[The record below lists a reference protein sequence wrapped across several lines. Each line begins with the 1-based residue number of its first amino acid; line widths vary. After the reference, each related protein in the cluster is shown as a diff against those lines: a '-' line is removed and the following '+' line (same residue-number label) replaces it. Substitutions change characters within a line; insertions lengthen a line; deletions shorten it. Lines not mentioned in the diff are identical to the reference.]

1 MVRIHMD
8 LILVRHGETDWNRNL
23 VFRGRIDIP
32 LNETGLAQAAATA
45 EVLKNHAISSVYSS
59 PLLRAMKTAEIIA
72 KPHSLQVFA
81 DEDLI
86 DINYGLL
93 QGLSEDEAKL
103 RYPKLIEEWNSHPEK
118 VKFPG
123 GESLIDVWNRTRDFL
138 NRLMSLGEQETVL
151 IVSHRIPI
159 KLITLA
165 LLGMDL
171 EKMNMIKHDTCAIST
186 FRLEYGCVQKS
197 SLNDSRHLLH
207 LGVSQMKDF

>member
-23 VFRGRIDIP
+23 VFRGRIDVP

-45 EVLKNHAISSVYSS
+45 EVLKNHPISSAYSS

-72 KPHSLQVFA
+72 RPHSLQVFP

-93 QGLSEDEAKL
+93 QGLSEDEARL

-118 VKFPG
+118 VKFPD
-123 GESLIDVWNRTRDFL
+123 GESLIDVWKRTQNFL
-138 NRLMSLGEQETVL
+138 NRLMALGEQERVL
-151 IVSHRIPI
+151 VVSHRIPI
-159 KLITLA
+159 KLISLA

-171 EKMNMIKHDTCAIST
+171 EEMNKIKHDTCAIST
-186 FRLEYGCVQKS
+186 FWIEYGCVRES

-207 LGVSQMKDF
+207 LSARQMKDF